1 MAVVG
6 VTSISELKGARRLD
20 AEYYQPAY
28 LKLEKEIRKIGSKR
42 LKDIAFVT
50 DGIHSSINYDPTS
63 PIRIISAQS
72 VQDNNFDLSANTRI
86 SVEQHQRNLRTSL
99 EVGDIIISSVG
110 TIGNAAVVSAN
121 MLPSNADRHV
131 GIVRL
136 KNKKFNAFHVSTFLN
151 SKYGRFQTFREST
164 GNVQLNLFIEK
175 IEELLIPEIEDAEQI
190 GKVTEQATILLE
202 DSRNLYSQADNLLLE
217 KLGLK
222 DFKPK
227 YELSYTANLSTAFGV
242 RRIDAEYFQPI
253 YDKLVQQL
261 ATTVELKPL
270 GNLLPDM
277 KKGVEV
283 GGEQYQENGKA
294 FIRVSSL
301 SVDGLIER
309 DQKHISETLYAKFA
323 RDYQPKMGELLLTK
337 DASPGI
343 AYVLKEPVEGIVSS
357 GILRM
362 TTDESQ
368 VNKEY
373 LALCINS
380 IIGKLQVERDGGGS
394 VITHWKPGQIK
405 RLQVPLL
412 PNETQHR
419 IASLIEQS
427 HQARKKAKELLEEA
441 KRKAEHA
448 VEAGSAT

>member
-6 VTSISELKGARRLD
+6 VTNISELKGARRLD

-28 LKLEKEIRKIGSKR
+28 LKLEKEILKISSKR
-42 LKDIAFVT
+42 LKNIAFVT
-50 DGIHSSINYDPTS
+50 DGIHSSIDYDPTS
-63 PIRIISAQS
+63 QIRIISAQS
-72 VQDNNFDLSANTRI
+72 VQDNDFDLSANTRI

-202 DSRNLYSQADNLLLE
+202 DSRNLYSQAENLLLE

-227 YELSYTANLSTAFGV
+227 YELSYTANLAEAFEA
-242 RRIDAEYFQPI
+242 RRIDAEYFQPA
-253 YDKLVQQL
+253 YDQVAKRVSEYQNGYTALLGCVE
-261 ATTVELKPL
+261 AVRADFDPIRYPDSSFRYVELADIDASI
-270 GNLLPDM
+270 GVIHSAGEV
-277 KKGVEV
+277 KGDEAPSRARRVLKR
-283 GGEQYQENGKA
+283 GD
-294 FIRVSSL
+294 ILVSS
-301 SVDGLIER
+301 
-309 DQKHISETLYAKFA
+309 
-323 RDYQPKMGELLLTK
+323 
-337 DASPGI
+337 
-343 AYVLKEPVEGIVSS
+343 VEGSLDKVA
-357 GILRM
+357 LV
-362 TTDESQ
+362 DEEREDS
-368 VNKEY
+368 
-373 LALCINS
+373 LASTGFFQFRAGTIRPEVLLVLSKS
-380 IIGKLQVERDGGGS
+380 IILQA
-394 VITHWKPGQIK
+394 QLK
-405 RLQVPLL
+405 RECAGTILTAV
-412 PNETQHR
+412 PNESLKR
-419 IASLIEQS
+419 ILVPVLPPEFQQKITSLVRES
-427 HQARKKAKELLEEA
+427 HEARRKARELLEEA
-441 KRKAEHA
+441 KSR
-448 VEAGSAT
+448 VEQAIENYQR